1 MRFELLEANWTDEAA
16 SLWGDMLELGRPA
29 TYAEAKADFDRSG
42 FDGQFSDYF
51 DDGEYLG
58 PCALGISVEDREEP
72 NGDLPG
78 CVWRGAETPFAKN
91 H

>member
-1 MRFELLEANWTDEAA
+1 MRFDLLTINWTDEAA

-29 TYAEAKADFDRSG
+29 TFAEAKVDFSLHGVG
-42 FDGQFSDYF
+42 FQFADYF
-51 DDGEYLG
+51 DGGEYMG
-58 PCALGISVEDREEP
+58 PCPMGVSVEDRDEP
-72 NGDLPG
+72 NGDLPW